1 MLMEKTFTTHT
12 KLSSLIEEFYGYEPD
27 EKAMEFYSNNFKY
40 KNEQIQELFKDSE
53 DGRLILSTND
63 GLSKAETLKA
73 TREAYTLINEVENMV
88 KKFEKQVKE
97 ILQGN
102 EEEEK
107 TSYNKFAE
115 DLGRKVNTFLL
126 SEFTSSD
133 KIVSVPVLSG
143 LKGMKIGRFLNNLL
157 DMEILTTDLF
167 NKNGDCVLVSNTAPS
182 YTSLLPQAD
191 EKIKEIRAR
200 AINGTLLSK
209 VNELYVAPKDVLV
222 LSINPED
229 FFTMSC
235 GNSWTS
241 CMTPGGE
248 YDSGTLPYALGK
260 DSMIA
265 FTISEAKHKES
276 LFVQKEWRQ
285 IVYLNEVDN
294 LIFQKG
300 YPCKRI
306 SVSERIAKDIV
317 KRLGLDVSLTP
328 REEFEICKNR
338 ISFEGDFGYP
348 DIARGTFNAI
358 DLFYGGLPSDLLE
371 EGNRFGTITIKGQN
385 SSACCLNCGN
395 TTYDLSESGGL
406 CFNCTDEDGCCT
418 CDYCSE
424 PTYEDDTSYIEEYG
438 LVCSDCI
445 ASSFVFSDDYSEYIL
460 AEDAIEVLVPVRSR
474 KGITLVSDFI
484 LESEE
489 QVIDGSDIKDFDL
502 YPISSYYSGEKVVP
516 LMDLSLV
523 EGEYY
528 IEEPENAGA

>member
-1 MLMEKTFTTHT
+1 MEKTFTTHT

-40 KNEQIQELFKDSE
+40 KNERIQELFKDSE

-63 GLSKAETLKA
+63 GFSKAETLKA
-73 TREAYTLINEVENMV
+73 TREMYTLVGEVGSMV
-88 KKFEKQVKE
+88 NKFEKQVKE
-97 ILQGN
+97 ILQGDG
-102 EEEEK
+102 EEEK
-107 TSYNKFAE
+107 PSYNKFAE
-115 DLGRKVNTFLL
+115 DLSRKVNTFLL

-133 KIVSVPVLSG
+133 KIVSVPILSG

-167 NKNGDCVLVSNTAPS
+167 NKNSQSSVPAPS
-182 YTSLLPQAD
+182 YASFLPQAD
-191 EKIKEIRAR
+191 EKIKEIRSR

-285 IVYLNEVDN
+285 IVYLSEVN
-294 LIFQKG
+294 NIIFQKG

-328 REEFEICKNR
+328 REEFEISKNR

-371 EGNRFGTITIKGQN
+371 EGNRFGTITIKGQDPY
-385 SSACCLNCGN
+385 ACCLNCG
-395 TTYDLSESGGL
+395 TKTSDLSESGGL
-406 CFNCTDEDGCCT
+406 CFNCTDEDDYCA

-424 PTYEDDTSYIEEYG
+424 PTYEHDPAYVEGYG
-438 LVCSDCI
+438 TVCSGCI
-445 ASSFVFSDDYSEYIL
+445 SDFFIFSEYYCEYIL
-460 AEDAIEVLVPVRSR
+460 EELAIEVLVPSYSTRGPR
-474 KGITLVSDFI
+474 LTLVSDFV
-484 LESEE
+484 LRNEE
-489 QVIDGSDIKDFDL
+489 EVVDDSNIKDFDL
-502 YPISSYYSGEKVVP
+502 YPIAPYYSGERVVP
-516 LMDLSLV
+516 LMSLSLV
-523 EGEYY
+523 KGEYY
-528 IEEPENAGA
+528 IESESAGA

>member
-1 MLMEKTFTTHT
+1 MLMEKTFTTQT
-12 KLSSLIEEFYGYEPD
+12 KLSSLIEEFYGYRPD
-27 EKAMEFYSNNFKY
+27 ENAMEFYSNNFKY

-73 TREAYTLINEVENMV
+73 TREKYTLACEVKNMV
-88 KKFEKQVKE
+88 EKFEKQVKE
-97 ILQGN
+97 ILQGDD
-102 EEEEK
+102 EEEK
-107 TSYNKFAE
+107 PSYNKFAE

-167 NKNGDCVLVSNTAPS
+167 NKSSESYITPAPS
-182 YTSLLPQAD
+182 YGSFLPQAD

-209 VNELYVAPKDVLV
+209 INELYVAPKDVLV

-241 CMTPGGE
+241 CMTPGGD

-294 LIFQKG
+294 IIFQKG

-306 SVSERIAKDIV
+306 SVSERIAKDII
-317 KRLGLDVSLTP
+317 KRLGLDVSSTP
-328 REEFEICKNR
+328 REESEVCKNR

-348 DIARGTFNAI
+348 DIARGTFDAI

-371 EGNRFGTITIKGQN
+371 EGNGFGTVTIKGQHLY
-385 SSACCLNCGN
+385 ACCLNCGN

-406 CFNCTDEDGCCT
+406 CFNCTDDEDYCD

-424 PTYEDDTSYIEEYG
+424 RTYEHDIYYIEGYG
-438 LVCSDCI
+438 DICSGCV
-445 ASSFVFSDDYSEYIL
+445 ANYFVFSEHYYEYIL
-460 AEDAIEVLVPVRSR
+460 AEDAMEVLVPASRR
-474 KGITLVSDFI
+474 KGTTLVSDFI
-484 LESEE
+484 LENEE
-489 QVIDGSDIKDFDL
+489 KVIDGSDIKDFDL
-502 YPISSYYSGEKVVP
+502 YPISSYYSGEIVMP
-516 LMDLSLV
+516 LMVLSLV

-528 IEEPENAGA
+528 IEPENAGA

>member
-27 EKAMEFYSNNFKY
+27 TSAMEFYSNNFKY

-63 GLSKAETLKA
+63 GFSKAETLKA
-73 TREAYTLINEVENMV
+73 TREMYTLVGEVENMV
-88 KKFEKQVKE
+88 GKFEKQVKE
-97 ILQGN
+97 ILQGDEG
-102 EEEEK
+102 EERP
-107 TSYNKFAE
+107 SYSKFAE
-115 DLGRKVNTFLL
+115 DLGRKIKTFLL

-133 KIVSVPVLSG
+133 KVVSAPVLSG

-157 DMEILTTDLF
+157 DMEILTTELF
-167 NKNGDCVLVSNTAPS
+167 NKNSESYVISAPS
-182 YTSLLPQAD
+182 YTSFLPQAN
-191 EKIKEIRAR
+191 EKIKEIRSR

-209 VNELYVAPKDVLV
+209 INELYVAPKDVLV

-276 LFVQKEWRQ
+276 LFVEKEWRQ
-285 IVYLNEVDN
+285 IVYLNEVN
-294 LIFQKG
+294 NIIFQKG
-300 YPCKRI
+300 YPSKRT

-328 REEFEICKNR
+328 REEFEIRKNR

-348 DIARGTFNAI
+348 DISRATFGAV
-358 DLFYGGLPSDLLE
+358 DLFYGELPSDSLGE
-371 EGNRFGTITIKGQN
+371 SGNQYGTIKIKGQHPC
-385 SSACCLNCGN
+385 ACCLNCG
-395 TTYDLSESGGL
+395 TSTYDLSESGGL
-406 CFNCTDEDGCCT
+406 CFNCTDEDCCV

-424 PTYEDDTSYIEEYG
+424 PTYEDDSYYVEGYG
-438 LVCSDCI
+438 TVCSGCI
-445 ASSFVFSDDYSEYIL
+445 SDFFVFSEHYSEYIL
-460 AEDAIEVLVPVRSR
+460 ADDAMEVLVPSYSTRGSR
-474 KGITLVSDFI
+474 ITLVSD
-484 LESEE
+484 LVLRDEE
-489 QVIDGSDIKDFDL
+489 EVVDDSDIKDFDL
-502 YPISSYYSGEKVVP
+502 YPIAPYYSGERVVP
-516 LMDLSLV
+516 LMVLSSV
-523 EGEYY
+523 KGEYY
-528 IEEPENAGA
+528 IEPENAGA

>member
-1 MLMEKTFTTHT
+1 MEKTFTTHA

-73 TREAYTLINEVENMV
+73 TREIYILACEVNNMV
-88 KKFEKQVKE
+88 EKFEKQVKE
-97 ILQGN
+97 ILQGD
-102 EEEEK
+102 EGEEK
-107 TSYNKFAE
+107 ISYSKFAE
-115 DLGRKVNTFLL
+115 DLGRKVKTFLL

-167 NKNGDCVLVSNTAPS
+167 NKSSESYITPAPS
-182 YTSLLPQAD
+182 YGSFLPKAD

-265 FTISEAKHKES
+265 FTISEAKHKEN
-276 LFVQKEWRQ
+276 LFVEKEWRQ

-294 LIFQKG
+294 IIFQKG

-306 SVSERIAKDIV
+306 SVSERIAKDII
-317 KRLGLDVSLTP
+317 KRLGLDVSSIP
-328 REEFEICKNR
+328 REEFDICKNR

-348 DIARGTFNAI
+348 DISRGTFDAI
-358 DLFYGGLPSDLLE
+358 DLFYGGLPSDSLE

-385 SSACCLNCGN
+385 SYACCLNCG
-395 TTYDLSESGGL
+395 TKTSDLSESGGL

-424 PTYEDDTSYIEEYG
+424 PTYEDDTSYVEGYG
-438 LVCSDCI
+438 TVCSGCI
-445 ASSFVFSDDYSEYIL
+445 SDFFVFSDHYCEYIL
-460 AEDAIEVLVPVRSR
+460 EVLAIEVLVPSFSIR
-474 KGITLVSDFI
+474 GATLVSDFV
-484 LESEE
+484 LRNEE
-489 QVIDGSDIKDFDL
+489 EVIDGSDIKDFDL
-502 YPISSYYSGEKVVP
+502 YPISSYYSGEKVMP

-528 IEEPENAGA
+528 IEPENAGA

>member
-1 MLMEKTFTTHT
+1 MEKTFTTPT
-12 KLSSLIEEFYGYEPD
+12 KLGSLIEEFYGYEPD
-27 EKAMEFYSNNFKY
+27 EGAMEFYSNNFKY

-73 TREAYTLINEVENMV
+73 TRDYTLTCEVNNMV
-88 KKFEKQVKE
+88 EKFEKQVKE
-97 ILQGN
+97 ILQGD
-102 EEEEK
+102 EGEEK
-107 TSYNKFAE
+107 TSYSKFAE
-115 DLGRKVNTFLL
+115 DLGRKIKTFLL

-133 KIVSVPVLSG
+133 KIVSVPVLTG

-157 DMEILTTDLF
+157 DMEILTTELF
-167 NKNGDCVLVSNTAPS
+167 NKSSNYITPAPS
-182 YTSLLPQAD
+182 YASFLPQAD
-191 EKIKEIRAR
+191 EKIKEIRSR

-209 VNELYVAPKDVLV
+209 INELYVAPKGVLV

-241 CMTPGGE
+241 CMAPGGE
-248 YDSGTLPYALGK
+248 CDSGTLPYALGK

-265 FTISEAKHKES
+265 FTISEGKHKES
-276 LFVQKEWRQ
+276 LFVEKEWRQ
-285 IVYLNEVDN
+285 IVYLNKVDN
-294 LIFQKG
+294 IIFQKG

-306 SVSERIAKDIV
+306 SVSERIAKDII
-317 KRLGLDVSLTP
+317 KRLGLDVSSIP
-328 REEFEICKNR
+328 REEFDICKNR

-348 DIARGTFNAI
+348 DISRGTFDAI
-358 DLFYGGLPSDLLE
+358 DLFYGGLPSDSLE

-406 CFNCTDEDGCCT
+406 CFNCTDEEGCCA

-424 PTYEDDTSYIEEYG
+424 TTYEHDTHYIDGYG
-438 LVCSDCI
+438 DICSDCI
-445 ASSFVFSDDYSEYIL
+445 ADCFVFSDHYSEYIL
-460 AEDAIEVLVPVRSR
+460 AEEAIEVLAPARSR
-474 KGITLVSDFI
+474 KGIALVSDFI

-489 QVIDGSDIKDFDL
+489 KVIDGSDIKDFDL

-528 IEEPENAGA
+528 IEPENAGA